1 LVELGEGGASLAEAL
16 IASVAL
22 LDLTALILRDV
33 RAGVDALVAGVE
45 NGALVE
51 LATGAAARGLATPA
65 PLANEAAADE
75 RPALGEEQLKLLA
88 ALLVVAGEGLP
99 EAGRILLGGGP
110 GHLMCIVLILHTR

>member
-1 LVELGEGGASLAEAL
+1 LVELGESGASLAEAL

-33 RAGVDALVAGVE
+33 GPGVDALVAGVE
-45 NGALVE
+45 NGTLVE

-75 RPALGEEQLKLLA
+75 RPTLGEEQLKLLA

-99 EAGRILLGGGP
+99 EAGGILLGAGP
-110 GHLMCIVLILHTR
+110 SHLKCIIVILHTR